1 MGKMG
6 QWTADGLIS
15 ISSPVTTVGDW
26 DGIRAGDPDDIDVN
40 GRLVIEAAA
49 AITVGGNMPNGLW
62 ADGGGG
68 IGWVHDPLFESTP
81 TPPSSSQSRSA
92 AQQ

>member
-1 MGKMG
+1 MGSMG

-15 ISSPVTTVGDW
+15 ISSSVTTTVGDW

-40 GRLVIEAAA
+40 GRLEIGAAA
-49 AITVGGNMPNGLW
+49 PIIVGGNMPDGLW

-68 IGWVHDPLFESTP
+68 IERRRQDYSERGNGSTFRL
-81 TPPSSSQSRSA
+81 QSA
-92 AQQ
+92 AS